1 MAVLRESF
9 VRFVIFVVK
18 SEIGKHRILL
28 STINH
33 KAHKAHKVRTKTV
46 KCDLKS

>member
-1 MAVLRESF
+1 MFAVLREFF

-28 STINH
+28 ST
-33 KAHKAHKVRTKTV
+33 TKHTKLTKDAQRRSNV
-46 KCDLKS
+46 I